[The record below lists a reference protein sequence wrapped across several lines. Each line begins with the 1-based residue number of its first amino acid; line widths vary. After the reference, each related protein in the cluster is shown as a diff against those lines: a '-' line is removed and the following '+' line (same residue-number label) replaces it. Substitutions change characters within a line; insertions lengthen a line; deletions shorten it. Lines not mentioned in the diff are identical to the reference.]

1 MHVVRAR
8 EFFGPRAHD
17 WDARFPDDAP
27 AYERA
32 ARELAPRPGGVVVDL
47 GCGTGRALPALRA
60 VAGPAATIIGVDVTA
75 EMLAAAR
82 AHGRDGAGALVL
94 GDVLA
99 LPLRPGRVDA
109 IFAAGL
115 LAHVPDPAPLLTDLA
130 EWARPGGRLA
140 LFHPIGRAAL
150 AARQQREL
158 SSADLLAPV
167 NVRRLLAG
175 AGWVPD
181 LVDDADQRYLV
192 VAHTEG

>member
-1 MHVVRAR
+1 M
-8 EFFGPRAHD
+8 
-17 WDARFPDDAP
+17 
-27 AYERA
+27 
-32 ARELAPRPGGVVVDL
+32 
-47 GCGTGRALPALRA
+47 
-60 VAGPAATIIGVDVTA
+60 
-75 EMLAAAR
+75 
-82 AHGRDGAGALVL
+82 
-94 GDVLA
+94 
-99 LPLRPGRVDA
+99 DA

-130 EWARPGGRLA
+130 AWARPGGRLA

>member
-82 AHGRDGAGALVL
+82 AHGRDGAARSSSVTCWRCRCAR
-94 GDVLA
+94 VA
-99 LPLRPGRVDA
+99 WTRSSRPA
-109 IFAAGL
+109 
-115 LAHVPDPAPLLTDLA
+115 
-130 EWARPGGRLA
+130 
-140 LFHPIGRAAL
+140 
-150 AARQQREL
+150 
-158 SSADLLAPV
+158 SSRTSPTP
-167 NVRRLLAG
+167 RRS
-175 AGWVPD
+175 
-181 LVDDADQRYLV
+181 
-192 VAHTEG
+192 